1 MNVKGSS
8 WDQPSTATEN
18 FLFLRVCVKLNRR
31 RGALTNPIINQNN
44 NNNNKKTK
52 KQLQNK
58 IILYIIFIIFYNGT
72 VSTNQI
78 SFAKLRATC
87 KLNLSFSSKKTNLS
101 DLKKK
106 KKEKKTLTMKKRS
119 RYDS

>member
-1 MNVKGSS
+1 M
-8 WDQPSTATEN
+8 ATKN

-44 NNNNKKTK
+44 NNNNKTK

-58 IILYIIFIIFYNGT
+58 IISYIIFIIFYNGT

-87 KLNLSFSSKKTNLS
+87 KLNLSFSSKKKQIS
-101 DLKKK
+101 QI
-106 KKEKKTLTMKKRS
+106 
-119 RYDS
+119 

>member
-44 NNNNKKTK
+44 NNNNNNNKNNYRTK
-52 KQLQNK
+52 
-58 IILYIIFIIFYNGT
+58 
-72 VSTNQI
+72 
-78 SFAKLRATC
+78 
-87 KLNLSFSSKKTNLS
+87 
-101 DLKKK
+101 
-106 KKEKKTLTMKKRS
+106 
-119 RYDS
+119 